1 MNHEKAYNRAL
12 LDGAQTIVTH
22 ESVTKK
28 KKLPSFDSN
37 LLNQYQFSGKSTD
50 TRDLVREGLG
60 SCTVKF
66 LKEEGISDKTLL
78 LTDPIADFGNRHAL
92 QNVSNPTLTR
102 NEPALEVL
110 KTHLTLTTP

>member
-22 ESVTKK
+22 ESVTKEQ
-28 KKLPSFDSN
+28 KLPSFDSN

-102 NEPALEVL
+102 NDAHINAE
-110 KTHLTLTTP
+110 